1 MGMIYL
7 ICTQG
12 KESEKMSNGLYLYI
26 LKNKLTNEIKLYVG
40 ESKRNLLARY
50 KEHEILKSEV
60 ARMLF
65 KRDTDVEYDRKE
77 LFVYSQVLS
86 DIQAQRTRRTNKET
100 MTMALLIKLGY
111 DLLNKK
117 QMKSARQIASDNSI
131 SYIKNVLGNK
141 IVSELENILE
151 KLAS

>member
-1 MGMIYL
+1 
-7 ICTQG
+7 
-12 KESEKMSNGLYLYI
+12 MSNGLYLYI

-86 DIQAQRTRRTNKET
+86 DIQAQRMRRTNKET

-111 DLLNKK
+111 DLLNKQK
-117 QMKSARQIASDNSI
+117 IKSARQIASDNSI

>member
-1 MGMIYL
+1 
-7 ICTQG
+7 
-12 KESEKMSNGLYLYI
+12 
-26 LKNKLTNEIKLYVG
+26 
-40 ESKRNLLARY
+40 
-50 KEHEILKSEV
+50 
-60 ARMLF
+60 MLF

-111 DLLNKK
+111 DLLNKQK
-117 QMKSARQIASDNSI
+117 IKSARQIASDNSI

>member
-1 MGMIYL
+1 
-7 ICTQG
+7 
-12 KESEKMSNGLYLYI
+12 MSNGLYLYI

-86 DIQAQRTRRTNKET
+86 DIQAQRMRRTNKET

-111 DLLNKK
+111 DLLNKQK
-117 QMKSARQIASDNSI
+117 IKSARQIANDNSI

>member
-1 MGMIYL
+1 
-7 ICTQG
+7 
-12 KESEKMSNGLYLYI
+12 MSNGLYLYI

-86 DIQAQRTRRTNKET
+86 DIQAQRMRRTNKET

-111 DLLNKK
+111 DLLNKQK
-117 QMKSARQIASDNSI
+117 IKSAKQIASDNSI